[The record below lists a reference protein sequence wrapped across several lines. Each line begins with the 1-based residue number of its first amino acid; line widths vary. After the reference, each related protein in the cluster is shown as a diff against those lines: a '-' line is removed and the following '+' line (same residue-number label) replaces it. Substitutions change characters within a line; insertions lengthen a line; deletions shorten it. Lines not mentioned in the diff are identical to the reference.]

1 MNRPPL
7 QCAKARSGG
16 AALVMAAMMVACDS
30 GGMSSDE
37 VRTAAMEKAR
47 EEFNLADNAPLE
59 AAVWTGTEYD
69 GEGSVCGTVSSAG
82 GRMPPQ
88 RFLARLEPFEWL
100 VFEGAHERMIQSQ
113 PDKFAE
119 WERYCAASRG

>member
-1 MNRPPL
+1 ME
-7 QCAKARSGG
+7 SSG
-16 AALVMAAMMVACDS
+16 AALVLMAMMTACDS

-47 EEFNLADNAPLE
+47 EEFRLPDDAPLE
-59 AAVWTGTEYD
+59 ARVWTGTEYD
-69 GEGSVCGTVSSAG
+69 GEPSVCGTVSGAG

-100 VFEGAHERMIQSQ
+100 AFEEAHNPMIPSQ

-119 WERYCAASRG
+119 WERYCAAAQG